1 MFVLKCLHAVLIHPS
16 ILHPPHLSFC
26 IPTHQEAE
34 NAMLVQKMASKSSP
48 APVKEGLPAALKK
61 TSAQNASRSPDVLV
75 LKRRKK
81 LSVEEQRAQQEA
93 ESKAAE
99 SDVEDREANG
109 EEDDGEEEAG
119 EMDGLQQYERITV
132 PSTHPETSPG
142 PKGLPFTLVITCA
155 AWYTRAPPIT
165 TAVYAL
171 CPISTTLLP
180 PHPTCPPGKVNK
192 QAKGDKPGSKKGTT
206 CTSHSKASSCRPHAS
221 HGNASSF
228 SHSMPNI
235 CRTRHV
241 FPSQPQRK
249 SRQEGQV

>member
-61 TSAQNASRSPDVLV
+61 TSAQNASRSPDV
-75 LKRRKK
+75 RSSAWRKK

-93 ESKAAE
+93 EAKAAE
-99 SDVEDREANG
+99 SDVDDRYANG
-109 EEDDGEEEAG
+109 GEDDGEEEAS
-119 EMDGLQQYERITV
+119 EKDGQQQYERNTV
-132 PSTHPETSPG
+132 PSTHPETLPE
-142 PKGLPFTLVITCA
+142 PKGLPFTLVFSCA

-165 TAVYAL
+165 TAVYTL

-192 QAKGDKPGSKKGTT
+192 KAKGNKPGSKKGTT
-206 CTSHSKASSCRPHAS
+206 FISHCFHIPMCPHNFTFQCALTIS
-221 HGNASSF
+221 N
-228 SHSMPNI
+228 
-235 CRTRHV
+235 
-241 FPSQPQRK
+241 
-249 SRQEGQV
+249 